1 MRTVDKFR
9 YILNVLFLIGAAA
22 TFILFMIDNTGI
34 EFKIAGM
41 SAMTMKIMEF
51 ILRFVN

>member
-1 MRTVDKFR
+1 MRTVDKVR
-9 YILNVLFLIGAAA
+9 YILNVLFLIGAAV
-22 TFILFMIDNTGI
+22 TFILFMFDKNGA

-41 SAMTMKIMEF
+41 SAMTLKLMEF

>member
-1 MRTVDKFR
+1 M
-9 YILNVLFLIGAAA
+9 NVLFLIGAAA

>member
-1 MRTVDKFR
+1 MKKAGHTRP
-9 YILNVLFLIGAAA
+9 A
-22 TFILFMIDNTGI
+22 TFILFMFDKDGI

-41 SAMTMKIMEF
+41 SALTMKIMEF